1 MSLLYRSRFIR
12 APRLGYPALIRSAP
26 RLQYSSGS
34 PTPGSKPDDFFNKT
48 GQREASDPALINM
61 RSDEY
66 SKSGGDD
73 IVAEQ
78 TIASFKV

>member
-1 MSLLYRSRFIR
+1 V
-12 APRLGYPALIRSAP
+12 PRRY
-26 RLQYSSGS
+26 YSSGS
-34 PTPGSKPDDFFNKT
+34 PNTSVHPDNWFNRT
-48 GQREASDPALINM
+48 GEKEASDPTQIHM

-78 TIASFKV
+78 VVASFKVRLLAR